1 MDRVPVSKFGRV
13 WYGKPKISK
22 WLPKMSTV
30 QCFVLGNILSLCD
43 GFHEDLHGISSLLGK
58 VKSKMEGFS
67 FWKPNLLYEFKKQL
81 WFLGFKLFMI
91 ELMVRS
97 NGQIIVLPELKI
109 FKPLSLIQIDYPI
122 IKTCQ
127 KILV

>member
-1 MDRVPVSKFGRV
+1 
-13 WYGKPKISK
+13 
-22 WLPKMSTV
+22 
-30 QCFVLGNILSLCD
+30 LGNILSLCD
-43 GFHEDLHGISSLLGK
+43 GFHEDLHGISSLLGE
-58 VKSKMEGFS
+58 VKSKKWRGFT

-81 WFLGFKLFMI
+81 CFLGFKLFMI

-97 NGQIIVLPELKI
+97 NGQIIIVLPELKI

>member
-1 MDRVPVSKFGRV
+1 MDRVPMSKFGRV
-13 WYGKPKISK
+13 WQAQNF
-22 WLPKMSTV
+22 KMGAQNEYNALYWATS
-30 QCFVLGNILSLCD
+30 
-43 GFHEDLHGISSLLGK
+43 FHYVMVFMRILHGISSLLGE
-58 VKSKMEGFS
+58 VKSQKWRGFT

-81 WFLGFKLFMI
+81 CFLGFKLFMI

-97 NGQIIVLPELKI
+97 NGQIIIVLPELKI
-109 FKPLSLIQIDYPI
+109 FKPLSLIQIDYSI